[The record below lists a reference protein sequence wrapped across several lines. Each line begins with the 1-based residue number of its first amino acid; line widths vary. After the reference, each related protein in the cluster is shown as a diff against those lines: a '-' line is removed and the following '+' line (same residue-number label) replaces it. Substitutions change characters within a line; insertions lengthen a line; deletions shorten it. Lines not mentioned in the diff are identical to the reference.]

1 MSKRSRTEYS
11 LINIMVGMGGYFF
24 NTILGFI
31 CRMVFVKCLPAE
43 YLGINGLF
51 TNILSML
58 SLAELGIGTA
68 IVYALYKPL
77 AENNEEKIAS
87 LMQFYGKAYRVIGC
101 VVGVVGLA
109 LLPFL
114 HSLIGETPGIKENIY
129 LIYAVYLFNTCL
141 TYFFSYR
148 ASLLTAAQRNY
159 VQLGISYLI
168 TTIQSGAQIF
178 ALLITREYF
187 LYLGIQTLGTLIFN
201 IVISKKTIKDYPY
214 IEKKDIK
221 PLEKEEKIS
230 LSKNIKALT
239 VSKISELLVNSTDNI
254 IITYFSGLITV
265 GAASNYTLF
274 SGTISTLT
282 NQIFNSIVASVGNL
296 NALEDKEGRIRFFR
310 ILQLA
315 NFIIFGWATI
325 GICFVSSDLVEL
337 CFGKNYVLSA
347 SIPAVLALNFYIVT
361 MSSAVTTYRST
372 LGLFKYGQYILIFT
386 AAINLS
392 LSIMFGKWW
401 GLFGIY
407 LATAVA
413 RILTNTWYMPY
424 AVFKHGLDRSP
435 IEYAYMYFKHL
446 IILFIDWGICYLLCK
461 QIHFSIIINVI
472 LKVVICS
479 VVPNMIKFIFFG
491 RTQEFQYLYSKGKGF
506 IQSKILCKKESI

>member
-11 LINIMVGMGGYFF
+11 LINIMVGLGGYFF
-24 NTILGFI
+24 NTIFGFI

-77 AENNEEKIAS
+77 AENDEEKIAS

-101 VVGVVGLA
+101 AVGIVGLA

-114 HSLIGETPGIKENIY
+114 NSLIGETPGIKENIY
-129 LIYAVYLFNTCL
+129 LIYGVYLFNTCL

-148 ASLLTAAQRNY
+148 ASLLTAA
-159 VQLGISYLI
+159 ISYLI
-168 TTIQSGAQIF
+168 TTIQSVVQMC
-178 ALLITREYF
+178 ALLITHEYF
-187 LYLGIQTLGTLIFN
+187 LYLGIQTLGTFIFN
-201 IVISKKTIKDYPY
+201 IVISRKTIKDYPY
-214 IEKKDIK
+214 IERKDIK
-221 PLEKEEKIS
+221 PLAKEEKLS
-230 LSKNIKALT
+230 LFKNIKALT

-296 NALEDKEGRIRFFR
+296 NALEDKEGRIRFFK

-337 CFGKNYVLSA
+337 CFGKSYVLSA

-361 MSSAVTTYRST
+361 MNSAVMTYRST
-372 LGLFKYGQYILIFT
+372 LGIFKYGQYILIFT

-392 LSIMFGKWW
+392 LSILFGKWW

-413 RILTNTWYMPY
+413 RMLTNTWYMPY
-424 AVFKHGLDRSP
+424 AVFKYGLNRKMR
-435 IEYAYMYFKHL
+435 EYCALYMKYL
-446 IILFIDWGICYLLCK
+446 IVIVIDGMICYFIC
-461 QIHFSIIINVI
+461 SILKFNIVFNVI
-472 LKVVICS
+472 FKIIVCS
-479 VVPNMIKFIFFG
+479 VVPNMTVILFWG
-491 RTQEFQYLYSKGKGF
+491 RTEEFQYIVEKGKKV
-506 IQSKILCKKESI
+506 IKKKLR

>member
-11 LINIMVGMGGYFF
+11 LINIMVGLGGYFF
-24 NTILGFI
+24 NTIFGFI

-77 AENNEEKIAS
+77 AENDEEKIAS

-101 VVGVVGLA
+101 AVGIVGLA

-114 HSLIGETPGIKENIY
+114 NSLIGETPSIKENIY
-129 LIYAVYLFNTCL
+129 LIYGVYLFNTCL

-159 VQLGISYLI
+159 VQLAISYLI
-168 TTIQSGAQIF
+168 TTIQSVVQIC
-178 ALLITREYF
+178 ALLITHEYF
-187 LYLGIQTLGTLIFN
+187 LYLGIQTLGTFIFN
-201 IVISKKTIKDYPY
+201 IVISRKTIKDYPY
-214 IEKKDIK
+214 IERKDIK
-221 PLEKEEKIS
+221 PLAKEEKLS
-230 LSKNIKALT
+230 LFKNIKALT

-296 NALEDKEGRIRFFR
+296 NALEDKEGRIRFFK

-337 CFGKNYVLSA
+337 CFGKSYVLSA

-361 MSSAVTTYRST
+361 MNSAVMTYRST

-392 LSIMFGKWW
+392 LSILFGKWW

-413 RILTNTWYMPY
+413 RMLTNTWYIPY
-424 AVFKHGLDRSP
+424 AVFKYGLNRKMR
-435 IEYAYMYFKHL
+435 EYCALYMKYL
-446 IILFIDWGICYLLCK
+446 LVIVIDGMICYFIC
-461 QIHFSIIINVI
+461 SILKFNIVFNVI
-472 LKVVICS
+472 FKIIVCS
-479 VVPNMIKFIFFG
+479 VVPNMTVILFWG
-491 RTQEFQYLYSKGKGF
+491 RTEEFQYIVEKGKKV
-506 IQSKILCKKESI
+506 IKKKLR

>member
-265 GAASNYTLF
+265 
-274 SGTISTLT
+274 
-282 NQIFNSIVASVGNL
+282 
-296 NALEDKEGRIRFFR
+296 
-310 ILQLA
+310 
-315 NFIIFGWATI
+315 
-325 GICFVSSDLVEL
+325 
-337 CFGKNYVLSA
+337 
-347 SIPAVLALNFYIVT
+347 
-361 MSSAVTTYRST
+361 
-372 LGLFKYGQYILIFT
+372 
-386 AAINLS
+386 
-392 LSIMFGKWW
+392 
-401 GLFGIY
+401 
-407 LATAVA
+407 
-413 RILTNTWYMPY
+413 
-424 AVFKHGLDRSP
+424 
-435 IEYAYMYFKHL
+435 
-446 IILFIDWGICYLLCK
+446 
-461 QIHFSIIINVI
+461 
-472 LKVVICS
+472 
-479 VVPNMIKFIFFG
+479 
-491 RTQEFQYLYSKGKGF
+491 
-506 IQSKILCKKESI
+506 